1 MQNNVV
7 FLVASQLHSLK
18 SCLFSSFT
26 RVVAGEVW
34 RLCRAGM
41 VAQNKSAVWL
51 KNS

>member
-18 SCLFSSFT
+18 GCLFSSFT

-34 RLCRAGM
+34 RLCGAGE
-41 VAQNKSAVWL
+41 VGQNRSAV
-51 KNS
+51 